1 MIRRPPRS
9 TRTDTLFPYTTLFR
23 SEDIELQEAVVHGK
37 PAGALLPLGRGL
49 FQQLEGGQRSC
60 CPSRDR
66 LQQQRH
72 QTKGQIRGAGLLT
85 DLFQERAD
93 DLLVPMEW
101 QDIRMVRQQKI
112 IDPQD
117 SLAGQIPPDL
127 L

>member
-1 MIRRPPRS
+1 MRMSDWSSDVCSSDLVARFGWLWPEIAHGPVRIDAFGQQLP
-9 TRTDTLFPYTTLFR
+9 
-23 SEDIELQEAVVHGK
+23 EDIELQEAVVHGK

-93 DLLVPMEW
+93 DLLVPM
-101 QDIRMVRQQKI
+101 
-112 IDPQD
+112 
-117 SLAGQIPPDL
+117 
-127 L
+127 